1 MSLLRKKSQTVPS
14 PCVDICALDDDDV
27 CIGCYRSGD
36 EITTWG
42 KMSDDEKKQTLQ
54 KVRERRSQK

>member
-1 MSLLRKKSQTVPS
+1 MSLLSKKSRIVPS
-14 PCVDICALDDDDV
+14 PCVDICALDDDDI

-42 KMSDDEKKQTLQ
+42 KMSNDEKKQTLQ

>member
-1 MSLLRKKSQTVPS
+1 MSLLSKKSQVVPS

-42 KMSDDEKKQTLQ
+42 KMSNDEKKQTLQ

>member
-1 MSLLRKKSQTVPS
+1 MSLLSKKPQIVPS
-14 PCVDICALDDDDV
+14 PCVDICALNDDDV

-36 EITTWG
+36 EITAWG
-42 KMSDDEKKQTLQ
+42 KMSNDEKKQTLQ

>member
-1 MSLLRKKSQTVPS
+1 MNLLSKKPRIVPS
-14 PCVDICALDDDDV
+14 PCVDICALNDGDV

-42 KMSDDEKKQTLQ
+42 KMSNDEKKQTLQ

>member
-1 MSLLRKKSQTVPS
+1 MSLLSKKKQIVPS
-14 PCVDICALDDDDV
+14 PCVDICALNDDDV

-42 KMSDDEKKQTLQ
+42 KMSNDEKKQTLQ